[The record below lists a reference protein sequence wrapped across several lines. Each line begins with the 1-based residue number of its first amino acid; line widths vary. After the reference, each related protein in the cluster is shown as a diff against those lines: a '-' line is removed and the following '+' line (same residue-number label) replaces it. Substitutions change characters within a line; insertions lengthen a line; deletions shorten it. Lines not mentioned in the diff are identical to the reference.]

1 MMSLTQQVRADVRT
15 AAASR
20 MLRIASPLIAAAAA
34 LVTLGL
40 AASHGTTTEVADLAT
55 AWGQGEVLVDPLTGL
70 FLAAVLASFWGGAH
84 RDGAI
89 LWHYLAGERRWH
101 VAASAIAVGTL
112 VGVGVGVVATLAK
125 IVALVAALPDGVAAA
140 WWESGHGTWA
150 VGGAV
155 FAAATL
161 AVTATCLAF
170 VVRNAAAALGVVFGW
185 ILLVEPLV
193 VSLVPGDWRAW
204 FPGHALIAVR
214 NHVESVDTS
223 TALVT
228 SLAYTAA
235 LVVATLL
242 LVERRD
248 PA

>member
-1 MMSLTQQVRADVRT
+1 MSLTQQVRADLST

-20 MLRIASPLIAAAAA
+20 TLRIAAPLIAGAAA

-40 AASHGTTTEVADLAT
+40 AVTYGTNTQVADLST
-55 AWGQGEVLVDPLTGL
+55 PWGQGEVLVDPLTGL
-70 FLAAVLASFWGGAH
+70 FLAAVLASFWGAAH

-101 VAASAIAVGTL
+101 VVASAITVGAL
-112 VGVGVGVVATLAK
+112 VGVLVGVVATAAK
-125 IVALVAALPDGVAAA
+125 IGTLVASLPDGVSAS
-140 WWESGHGTWA
+140 WWESSHGTWA

-155 FAAATL
+155 FAAGTL

-170 VVRNAAAALGVVFGW
+170 VLRNGAAALGVVFGW

-193 VSLVPGDWRAW
+193 VSLVPSEWRAW
-204 FPGHALIAVR
+204 FPGHAMIAVR
-214 NHVESVDTS
+214 NHVESVVT
-223 TALVT
+223 TQALAT
-228 SLAYTAA
+228 SLAYTAL
-235 LVVATLL
+235 LVVGTVL
-242 LVERRD
+242 LVQRRD